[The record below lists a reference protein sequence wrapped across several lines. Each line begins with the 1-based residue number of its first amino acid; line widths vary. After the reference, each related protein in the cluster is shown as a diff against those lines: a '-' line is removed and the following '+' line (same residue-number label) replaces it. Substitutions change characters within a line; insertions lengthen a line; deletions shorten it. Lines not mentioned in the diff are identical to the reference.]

1 MANKFRFL
9 VIQDQVRQVF
19 EGDSWQECLDYLKL
33 VMEEQSDY
41 IHRYNERDG
50 TLTLQ
55 DPYSGECITTLRS
68 KIVDLRSKDLSLK
81 GERKYDGLDITRIL
95 TSAARS

>member
-1 MANKFRFL
+1 MANKFRYL

-19 EGDSWQECLDYLKL
+19 EGESMKECLDYLHL
-33 VMEEQSDY
+33 VMEEQPDY

-55 DPYSGECITTLRS
+55 DPYNGECITTLRT
-68 KIVDLRSKDLSLK
+68 KLIDLRSKDLSLK

-95 TSAARS
+95 GTSNRS

>member
-1 MANKFRFL
+1 
-9 VIQDQVRQVF
+9 
-19 EGDSWQECLDYLKL
+19 
-33 VMEEQSDY
+33 MEEQPGY

-55 DPYSGECITTLRS
+55 NPYNGECVTTLRS

-81 GERKYDGLDITRIL
+81 GERKYDGLDIARVL
-95 TSAARS
+95 TTT

>member
-1 MANKFRFL
+1 MILSNLKFRYL
-9 VIQDQVRQVF
+9 VIQDYVKQVF
-19 EGDSWQECLDYLKL
+19 EGDSWQDCIDYLKL
-33 VMEEQSDY
+33 VMEEQPGY

-55 DPYSGECITTLRS
+55 NPYNGECVTTLRS

-81 GERKYDGLDITRIL
+81 GERKYDGLDIARVL
-95 TSAARS
+95 TTT